1 MALRGR
7 RLPKLS
13 HIDLSDNQL
22 SNEGAKALVALVETT
37 PTIVSIS
44 LEGNSSVNAASRNA
58 VRAAAETNDARS
70 KMMQVRTK
78 LPSRVKKCVP
88 RLSRARVRCAGSGE
102 DLPQHERPGLPPPDD
117 ARASALRGRRLYVLL
132 NIHVGKRPQ
141 CPEPAFADSTPSHLE
156 ARVDRAPPCARS
168 AAWSSGEPPQR
179 FHHGA

>member
-1 MALRGR
+1 MLAAQVALRGR

-70 KMMQVRTK
+70 KMMQVRTCI
-78 LPSRVKKCVP
+78 V
-88 RLSRARVRCAGSGE
+88 
-102 DLPQHERPGLPPPDD
+102 
-117 ARASALRGRRLYVLL
+117 
-132 NIHVGKRPQ
+132 
-141 CPEPAFADSTPSHLE
+141 EPA
-156 ARVDRAPPCARS
+156 
-168 AAWSSGEPPQR
+168 
-179 FHHGA
+179 